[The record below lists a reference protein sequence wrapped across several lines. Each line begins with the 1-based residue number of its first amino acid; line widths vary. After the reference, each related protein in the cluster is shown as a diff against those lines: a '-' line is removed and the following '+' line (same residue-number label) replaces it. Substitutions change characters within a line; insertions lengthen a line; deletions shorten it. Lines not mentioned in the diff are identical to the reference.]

1 MQAQK
6 YVPRPKREMSDRSEM
21 PMLVPAPLPQEPA
34 KGGGAERRAQVRYPF
49 TAAAEVYDVHSQTR
63 VTGRCS
69 DLGPGGCYVDTLS
82 PLVVGT
88 VVQVRIERD
97 MREFEA
103 TALVAFAQAPMG
115 MGLAFQQ
122 IKPESAGVLRS
133 WIAELSGETS
143 PKVEV
148 SYTGQEAGLRSSN
161 AGQVLNDLINLMVRK
176 KLITENEGAALLR
189 QMFR

>member
-1 MQAQK
+1 MFRALE
-6 YVPRPKREMSDRSEM
+6 REMPDQSDM
-21 PMLVPAPLPQEPA
+21 PMVVPAPLPEESA

-69 DLGPGGCYVDTLS
+69 DLGLGGCYVDTLS

-88 VVQVRIERD
+88 AVRVRIERD

-103 TALVAFAQAPMG
+103 TATVAFAQSPMG
-115 MGLAFQQ
+115 MGLSFQE
-122 IKPESAGVLRS
+122 INPESAGVLRS
-133 WIAELSGETS
+133 WMAELSGEKS
-143 PKVEV
+143 PQIEV

-161 AGQVLNDLINLMVRK
+161 VGQVLNEFINLMVRK
-176 KLITENEGAALLR
+176 KLITENEGASLLR